1 MIVLQFLYN
10 SNNLF
15 FFYVFIFFILRST
28 IKFLGPT
35 CRKTDLM
42 IDHKKKIKKQKKVV
56 RVVQK
61 LYENYARNITLN
73 NLT

>member
-1 MIVLQFLYN
+1 
-10 SNNLF
+10 
-15 FFYVFIFFILRST
+15 
-28 IKFLGPT
+28 
-35 CRKTDLM
+35 M